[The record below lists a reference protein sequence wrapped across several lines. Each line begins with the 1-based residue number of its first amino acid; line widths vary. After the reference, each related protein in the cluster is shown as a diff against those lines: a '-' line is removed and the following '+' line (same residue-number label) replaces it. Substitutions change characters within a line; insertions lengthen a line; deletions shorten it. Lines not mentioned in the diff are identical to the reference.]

1 LLSALRRFRGCTGRP
16 PPSPCSPSATAAAM
30 PTSKPTN
37 IDAQRILAIMDE
49 LKEKLTYLSVA
60 TPQVLAGLQSEE
72 GQAAQELVGPELMKQ
87 FAEQMRLEELYV
99 VANANADRD
108 FGHGDENE
116 EVREEEHSLK
126 KNTLELCRKMRAIPN
141 IVPELR
147 NFQERDATR
156 NVIQFLKTLADM
168 QDLTLKRLTTTVEEE
183 RSRTEL
189 LEHYK
194 NREAE
199 ASKRR
204 QQLEKDLTHLKFA
217 CERAQSQ
224 RNEILTKLK
233 ADLYEVRD
241 SKQERM
247 AALRNRYE
255 TRMKEHEASFS
266 AKEED
271 LRRKINKLKE
281 DNKKSKDNNAEEE
294 LGQKSRA
301 KRYEMDVESVI
312 KQYDVQVKEMAFTL
326 GERMD
331 AYKKEQKQLNEL
343 ADHFKK
349 VEEERSTIAAEE
361 AIADA
366 RRNKREAE
374 RARRDASSAL
384 VQAFWR
390 GIIAREQYGQM
401 KKAKKK
407 KGGKKKK

>member
-1 LLSALRRFRGCTGRP
+1 
-16 PPSPCSPSATAAAM
+16 M

-37 IDAQRILAIMDE
+37 IDAQRILGIMDE

-72 GQAAQELVGPELMKQ
+72 GATAQELVGPELMKQ

-99 VANANADRD
+99 VASAAADRD
-108 FGHGDENE
+108 LAHGDESE
-116 EVREEEHSLK
+116 EVRGEEHSLK

-141 IVPELR
+141 IVTELR

-168 QDLTLKRLTTTVEEE
+168 QELTLKRLTTTVEEE

-204 QQLEKDLTHLKFA
+204 QQLEKDLTHLKSA
-217 CERAQSQ
+217 CERAQSH

-233 ADLYEVRD
+233 AELLDVRD
-241 SKQERM
+241 SKAERM
-247 AALRNRYE
+247 TELRNKYE
-255 TRMKEHEASFS
+255 KRMKDHESAFAS
-266 AKEED
+266 KGED
-271 LRRKINKLKE
+271 LHRKINALKE
-281 DNKKSKDNNAEEE
+281 ANKKSRANNEEEE
-294 LGQKSRA
+294 LGQKSKA

-312 KQYDVQVKEMAFTL
+312 KTYDTSIKEMAFSC

-349 VEEERSTIAAEE
+349 VEEERTTIAAEE

-366 RRNKREAE
+366 RQAKRQAE
-374 RARRDASSAL
+374 RARRDLSSAL
-384 VQAFWR
+384 LQAFWR
-390 GIIAREQYGQM
+390 GILAREQYAQM

-407 KGGKKKK
+407 KGGKPKKK

>member
-1 LLSALRRFRGCTGRP
+1 
-16 PPSPCSPSATAAAM
+16 M

-60 TPQVLAGLQSEE
+60 TPQVLVGLQSEE
-72 GQAAQELVGPELMKQ
+72 GQAAQELVGPDLMKQ
-87 FAEQMRLEELYV
+87 FAEQMRLEELYI
-99 VANANADRD
+99 VANAAADRD
-108 FGHGDENE
+108 LGHGEEGE

-126 KNTLELCRKMRAIPN
+126 KNTLELCRKMRAVPN

-168 QDLTLKRLTTTVEEE
+168 QELTLKRLTTTVEEE

-204 QQLEKDLTHLKFA
+204 QQLEKDLTHLKSA
-217 CERAQSQ
+217 CERAQSM
-224 RNEILTKLK
+224 RTEILTKLK
-233 ADLYEVRD
+233 ADLLDVRD

-247 AALRNRYE
+247 AQLRNRYE
-255 TRMKEHEASFS
+255 TRMKEHEATFA
-266 AKEED
+266 AKEDD
-271 LRRKINKLKE
+271 LRKKINALKE
-281 DNKKSKDNNAEEE
+281 ANKKNRGNNEEEE
-294 LGQKSRA
+294 LGQKSKA
-301 KRYEMDVESVI
+301 NRYEMDVESVI
-312 KQYDVQVKEMAFTL
+312 KQYDVQVKEMAFQL

-331 AYKKEQKQLNEL
+331 AYKKEQKQFNEL

-349 VEEERSTIAAEE
+349 VNEEKATISAEE
-361 AIADA
+361 AIAEA

-374 RARRDASSAL
+374 RKRRDDSAAL

-390 GIIAREQYGQM
+390 GIQQREVYGAM

-407 KGGKKKK
+407 KGGGKKKK